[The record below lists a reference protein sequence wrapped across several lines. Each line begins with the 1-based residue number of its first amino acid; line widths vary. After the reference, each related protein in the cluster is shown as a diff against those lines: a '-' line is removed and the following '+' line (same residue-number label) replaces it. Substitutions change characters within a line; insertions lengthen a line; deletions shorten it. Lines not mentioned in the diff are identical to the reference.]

1 MSSGAGDEVKAG
13 LRNAIKT
20 RRVAQGLDGMP
31 LIEAKKPR
39 LEVVCLNFAFHIFCV
54 IILNS

>member
-1 MSSGAGDEVKAG
+1 MSSGAADEVKVG

-39 LEVVCLNFAFHIFCV
+39 LEMVCLNVAFYILCV
-54 IILNS
+54 ILVV

>member
-1 MSSGAGDEVKAG
+1 MSSGTADEVKVG

-39 LEVVCLNFAFHIFCV
+39 LEVVCLNVAFYILCV
-54 IILNS
+54 ILVV

>member
-1 MSSGAGDEVKAG
+1 MSSGAADEVKVG

-31 LIEAKKPR
+31 LIESKKPR
-39 LEVVCLNFAFHIFCV
+39 LEVVCLNVAFYILCV
-54 IILNS
+54 ILVV